1 MIIMQQCQRC
11 NIVVNFFASCQVC
24 YHVATTLKY
33 HHQDDQ
39 GRTAAHKALEKD
51 SDKGKE
57 VLDIILDKH
66 PSCAKVKDNKGKLPT
81 DR

>member
-1 MIIMQQCQRC
+1 MLFCQLC
-11 NIVVNFFASCQVC
+11 KLCQVC
-24 YHVATTLKY
+24 QVFIMQLLKKY

-51 SDKGKE
+51 AAKGKE